1 MIGGRSARHRVHP
14 TLGETLICFHLKD
27 CVNVKVK
34 VRIQG
39 SEEECKL
46 MRRKLLADYPE
57 LILSK
62 PREGSNPK
70 YEGNQKWA
78 CYGDFH
84 YFWTP
89 PGPKGK
95 YEPVIRRRRS

>member
-1 MIGGRSARHRVHP
+1 M
-14 TLGETLICFHLKD
+14 K
-27 CVNVKVK
+27 VKVK
-34 VRIQG
+34 VRLQG
-39 SEEECKL
+39 TKEEVER
-46 MRRKLLADYPE
+46 MRSKLLQDHPE

-78 CYGDFH
+78 SYGDFH